1 MPNYV
6 TIVQMALKIETINN
20 HIKQLTLEKN
30 TSSLPNKHT
39 PYYHFCQFYR
49 PIFIRHAI
57 IHTYGFYLLST
68 SKQFTFIQRKLHA
81 IWKQLPTQQRQSFI
95 YYNTITY

>member
-1 MPNYV
+1 MPNYL
-6 TIVQMALKIETINN
+6 TIVQIALKIESINN
-20 HIKQLTLEKN
+20 HIKQLTLDKHK
-30 TSSLPNKHT
+30 SSLPKQHT

-57 IHTYGFYLLST
+57 IHNDGFYLLST

-81 IWKQLPTQQRQSFI
+81 IWKILPTQQRIAFI
-95 YYNTITY
+95 YYNNIN